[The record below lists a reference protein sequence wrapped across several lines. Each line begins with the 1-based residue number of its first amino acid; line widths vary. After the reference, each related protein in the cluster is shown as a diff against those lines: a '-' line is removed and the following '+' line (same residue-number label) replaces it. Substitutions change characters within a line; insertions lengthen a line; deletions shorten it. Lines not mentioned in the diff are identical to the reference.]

1 MAVLPNFTLTKHN
14 MTEYIQKY
22 GVLQTLHF
30 SISDRSIFF
39 MAHQIQSLELTNKQ
53 KICID

>member
-22 GVLQTLHF
+22 EVLQTLHF
-30 SISDRSIFF
+30 SISDRSIFSWRIKYN
-39 MAHQIQSLELTNKQ
+39 HWS
-53 KICID
+53 